1 MKPAFLSLAERAF
14 ERARDTK
21 PPIFQPWH
29 LRRSYYAT
37 RFNIDL
43 KITEKIAEL
52 TEFRHRVVN
61 YLKRKFRHVITN
73 NLIAIIIT
81 L

>member
-21 PPIFQPWH
+21 PPIFQPWY

-43 KITEKIAEL
+43 KIAKLMKYIRNPAK
-52 TEFRHRVVN
+52 
-61 YLKRKFRHVITN
+61 YLNIMLGRKKF
-73 NLIAIIIT
+73 
-81 L
+81 